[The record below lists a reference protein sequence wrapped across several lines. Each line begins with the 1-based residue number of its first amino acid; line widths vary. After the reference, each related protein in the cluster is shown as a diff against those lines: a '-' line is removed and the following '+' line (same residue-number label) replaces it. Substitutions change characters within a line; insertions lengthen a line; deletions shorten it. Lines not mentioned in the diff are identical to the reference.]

1 MTELYIAGNLAP
13 GASRSVVTGLITSG
27 EAVPPYLLSSY
38 YYCREDTDFKP
49 IGFVYRDH
57 CKSFLLDSGA
67 YTFMDNISR
76 DPEEIDFQE
85 YTDQYAQFINNHDIE
100 RFFEL
105 DIDNVVGLARTR
117 ELRRRLERKTGKD
130 CIPVWHKS
138 RGKDAFLKIAREY
151 DHIAIGGIVAGEFSQ
166 DEYQYFRW
174 FTDKAHEL
182 GAKIHGLGF
191 TPSNI
196 GKYGFDSVDSTSWLS
211 AQKFGTV
218 HKFTGSDLQQIDKP
232 GRAKHPEN
240 TRHNFKEWVKYA
252 HYLDSP

>member
-1 MTELYIAGNLAP
+1 MTELYLAGNLDGKGKSAIN
-13 GASRSVVTGLITSG
+13 SLISSDRV
-27 EAVPPYLLSSY
+27 VPPYMLDSY
-38 YYCREDTDFKP
+38 YYCREDTSFGPVGFKH
-49 IGFVYRDH
+49 RDEYDG
-57 CKSFLLDSGA
+57 FLLDSGA

-85 YTDQYAQFINNHDIE
+85 YTDQYAQFINKHDIDL
-100 RFFEL
+100 FFEL

-117 ELRRRLERKTGKD
+117 ELRRRLETKTGKG

-151 DHIAIGGIVAGEFSQ
+151 DHIAIGGIVADEFSQ
-166 DEYQYFRW
+166 DEYKYFRW
-174 FTDKAHEL
+174 FVDKAHDL

-196 GKYGFDSVDSTSWLS
+196 GEYGFDSVDSTSWLS
-211 AQKFGTV
+211 GGRFGTV
-218 HKFTGSDLQQIDKP
+218 HRFTGHGLEQESREA
-232 GRAKHPEN
+232 RAKYPAN
-240 TRHNFKEWVKYA
+240 IIHNFKEWVKYA